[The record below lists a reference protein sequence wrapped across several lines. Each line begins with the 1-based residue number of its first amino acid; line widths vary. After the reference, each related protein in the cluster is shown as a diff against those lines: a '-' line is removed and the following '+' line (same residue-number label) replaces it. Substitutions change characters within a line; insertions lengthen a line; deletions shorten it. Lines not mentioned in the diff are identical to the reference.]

1 MMFSG
6 MAVFMAAP
14 FLVVPVLA
22 ALIVVGLVPMAGL
35 AVAAPLH
42 PWRRA
47 RVTQGR

>member
-6 MAVFMAAP
+6 MLGFTAG
-14 FLVVPVLA
+14 PVLA

-35 AVAAPLH
+35 AVAAPLY
-42 PWRRA
+42 PWRRL

>member
-6 MAVFMAAP
+6 MPGFTAG
-14 FLVVPVLA
+14 PVLA
-22 ALIVVGLVPMAGL
+22 VLIVMRLVPMAGL